1 MIRRK
6 AHIFNLDNLIVDY
19 NPMVWIIDK
28 NKPNEPI
35 LKINKSD
42 YDVLKMDVYKGQDL
56 SISFNGKKVYI
67 NQNILDLINKKI
79 KNKDNIE
86 ELSFSFRE
94 FTNPEDCGIKPEYDL
109 SYINHLKNS
118 NDDIYFIVTKGSDK
132 KFSYLYN
139 PLIDEL
145 NKNGIIVKQIY
156 YLNQSYFAQNKDQ
169 NIKKICY
176 IIIQNLLGKE
186 IENGKVGEE
195 LDGRKYDMV
204 EYYDSNYVSI
214 NKIKLQISN
223 FINQLNID
231 PSIRNKKLLL
241 KKATSNMLNIYKD
254 VPVDLSKHIKTFE
267 YFNLI
272 K

>member
-35 LKINKSD
+35 HKMNKSD
-42 YDVLKMDVYKGQDL
+42 YDVLKMSVFKEENL
-56 SISFNGKKVYI
+56 SISFNGKKVYV
-67 NQNILDLINKKI
+67 NQDILEILNKKI

-94 FTNPEDCGIKPEYDL
+94 FTNPEDCGLKPEYDL
-109 SYINHLKNS
+109 SYIEHLKNS
-118 NDDIYFIVTKGSDK
+118 NDDIYFILTKGSEK
-132 KFSYLYN
+132 KLSYLYN
-139 PLIDEL
+139 PLINEL
-145 NKNGIIVKQIY
+145 EKKGIIIKQMY

-176 IIIQNLLGKE
+176 IIIQNLLGSE
-186 IENGKVGEE
+186 IKNNEVGDEIK
-195 LDGRKYDMV
+195 GREYDMV

-223 FINQLNID
+223 FIDKLNVD
-231 PSIRNKKLLL
+231 TSIRNKKLVL
-241 KKATSNMLNIYKD
+241 KKATSNKLNIYKD
-254 VPVDLSKHIKTFE
+254 IPVDLSKHIKTFE

-272 K
+272 R